1 MRLWIR
7 ARIGV
12 AAVVFTTVGT
22 LLVLFAGR
30 RPTPLPQLANRAPIP
45 IALLAP
51 ALVAAGILIA
61 SRPRL
66 VTAEALRVRRVG
78 LLDGLTVMLPAA
90 LIATIWVL
98 GWMIGGQTL
107 LFLAARN
114 LFVYVAVGLLVRA
127 LIVDAA
133 SAAPIAYAIV
143 CGLLGS
149 AQSLWSIP
157 LAPPSSCRWPG

>member
-22 LLVLFAGR
+22 LLVLFAGS
-30 RPTPLPQLANRAPIP
+30 RPTPLPQLAGRAPIP
-45 IALLAP
+45 TALLAP

-66 VTAEALRVRRVG
+66 VTAEALSVRRVG
-78 LLDGLTVMLPAA
+78 LLDGLTVMLSTA

-98 GWMIGGQTL
+98 GG
-107 LFLAARN
+107 
-114 LFVYVAVGLLVRA
+114 
-127 LIVDAA
+127 
-133 SAAPIAYAIV
+133 
-143 CGLLGS
+143 
-149 AQSLWSIP
+149 
-157 LAPPSSCRWPG
+157 